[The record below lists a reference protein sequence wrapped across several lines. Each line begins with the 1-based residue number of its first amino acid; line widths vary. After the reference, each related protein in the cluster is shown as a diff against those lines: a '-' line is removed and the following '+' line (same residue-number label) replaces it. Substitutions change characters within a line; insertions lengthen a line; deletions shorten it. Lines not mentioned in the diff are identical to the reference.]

1 WINMLKRSNIYLNNS
16 LSVGQ
21 GIELV
26 NGLFLYTDVDVA
38 FRKSVASYK
47 TNTAIDSILPPLFD
61 NNIAPSFAP
70 YNSLYG
76 RIRLQYTPWQKYIRE
91 PKEKI
96 ILGSVWPT
104 FYVSY
109 KKGVP
114 TFFNSQTDFDY
125 LEFGMEQQIKLG
137 VAGISNYTIRTGDF
151 LSKRDLRLVDYKFQ
165 RMGDPYLFN
174 NPNEAFQALDSTFPV
189 FHRFYE
195 AHYVHE
201 FNGALLNKIPLF
213 KKIGLRE
220 VGGAGFLIAPERE
233 LRYVE
238 AFAGVERVFK
248 WPFNPDTKFKFGVYV
263 VGSAANQF
271 HNPVQFK
278 IGITSWD
285 KVNNK
290 WY

>member
-1 WINMLKRSNIYLNNS
+1 
-16 LSVGQ
+16 
-21 GIELV
+21 
-26 NGLFLYTDVDVA
+26 
-38 FRKSVASYK
+38 
-47 TNTAIDSILPPLFD
+47 
-61 NNIAPSFAP
+61 
-70 YNSLYG
+70 
-76 RIRLQYTPWQKYIRE
+76 
-91 PKEKI
+91 
-96 ILGSVWPT
+96 
-104 FYVSY
+104 
-109 KKGVP
+109 
-114 TFFNSQTDFDY
+114 
-125 LEFGMEQQIKLG
+125 MEQQIKLG